1 MRQRFR
7 RYATTAP
14 SRVTLSR
21 LAESVVPAP
30 LLCNLG
36 HLCRLKVVE
45 VTKIG
50 DTQVSPERSWAD
62 TVMAPTDEVRAR

>member
-1 MRQRFR
+1 
-7 RYATTAP
+7 
-14 SRVTLSR
+14 LSR
-21 LAESVVPAP
+21 LAESVFPAP